1 MSDPTEPVDAAGARP
16 DPDAAGAKPVLSPS
30 PDGAALMSAVA
41 HVDMG
46 AQIPAEER
54 AAAEAVDHPVVQ
66 ESDAGAVPLGRRL
79 RDPRTIVSLVVPIL
93 ILLLLAAALPGFN
106 LQTLPGIIAQANPW
120 WLLAA
125 LGIYYAGFPLRGYR
139 WAQLIR
145 GVGYPLKT
153 KDSTEI
159 VLISWLV
166 NCVVPAKL
174 GDVYRA
180 YLLRANYLVS
190 LSKTFGTVFIE
201 RVFDLLAIVVLG
213 LGAAF
218 WSFREGM
225 TDQVRIIM
233 LAGLVVIAMLVVG
246 LLLVRNFG
254 RQLLVK
260 LPVPKRIVDLYDLF
274 EEGIF
279 SVDRRTM
286 PRILIVTGLI
296 WTTEAMRLLFVVQ
309 ALGFDDMRLG
319 ISGAF
324 FVALVASLLT
334 AVPLTPAGLG
344 LVEVGI
350 VGILVGIYNVPRDE
364 ALAIALVD
372 RSISVLSIIV
382 FGSIAYVLSSKTK
395 GKVQPEAMEFVA
407 AAAAR
412 AAGPAA
418 AETAD
423 GAVTRRTPA

>member
-1 MSDPTEPVDAAGARP
+1 MVNED
-16 DPDAAGAKPVLSPS
+16 
-30 PDGAALMSAVA
+30 
-41 HVDMG
+41 
-46 AQIPAEER
+46 
-54 AAAEAVDHPVVQ
+54 
-66 ESDAGAVPLGRRL
+66 DAGAVPLGKRI
-79 RDPRTIVSLVVPIL
+79 RDPRTIISFVVPIL
-93 ILLLLAAALPGFN
+93 VLLLLVVALPGFELN
-106 LQTLPGIIAQANPW
+106 KLPEYISQANPW

-125 LGIYYAGFPLRGYR
+125 LGIYYLGFPLRGYR
-139 WAQLIR
+139 WALLIR
-145 GVGYPLKT
+145 GVGYPLRT

-159 VLISWLV
+159 IFISWLV

-180 YLLRANYLVS
+180 YLLRTNYLVS
-190 LSKTFGTVFIE
+190 LSRTFGTVFIE
-201 RVFDLLAIVVLG
+201 RVFDLIAIVVLG

-233 LAGLVVIAMLVVG
+233 LIGLIVIAVLVVG

-254 RQLLVK
+254 RQLLVR
-260 LPVPKRIVDLYDLF
+260 LPVPKRVVDFYDLF

-286 PRILIVTGLI
+286 PKILVVTGLI

-309 ALGFDDMRLG
+309 ALGFEDVQLG

-350 VGILVGIYNVPRDE
+350 VGILVTIYDVPRNE
-364 ALAIALVD
+364 ALTIAIVD
-372 RSISVLSIIV
+372 RAISVFSIIL

-395 GKVQPEAMEFVA
+395 GRVQPEAAEA
-407 AAAAR
+407 AV
-412 AAGPAA
+412 
-418 AETAD
+418 AETAARD
-423 GAVTRRTPA
+423 HASA

>member
-1 MSDPTEPVDAAGARP
+1 MSDPTQPVDPAGEEPAAP
-16 DPDAAGAKPVLSPS
+16 PT
-30 PDGAALMSAVA
+30 PDGAALMREVA
-41 HVDMG
+41 QMDLRD
-46 AQIPAEER
+46 QIPAGER
-54 AAAEAVDHPVVQ
+54 AAAGAIDYPMVQ
-66 ESDAGAVPLGRRL
+66 ESDAGAVPLGKRL
-79 RDPRTIVSLVVPIL
+79 RDPRTIASFVVPIVV
-93 ILLLLAAALPGFN
+93 LLLLAAALPGFN
-106 LQTLPGIIAQANPW
+106 LQALPGIIAQANPW

-125 LGIYYAGFPLRGYR
+125 LGIYYVGFPLRGYR
-139 WAQLIR
+139 WALLIR

-180 YLLRANYLVS
+180 YLLRVNYLVS

-201 RVFDLLAIVVLG
+201 RVFDLIAIVVLG

-233 LAGLVVIAMLVVG
+233 IAGLIVVAVIVVG

-260 LPVPKRIVDLYDLF
+260 LPVPKRVVELYDLF

-286 PRILIVTGLI
+286 PKILIVTGLI
-296 WTTEAMRLLFVVQ
+296 WTTEALRLLFVVE
-309 ALGFDDMRLG
+309 AMGFDDVTLG

-350 VGILVGIYNVPRDE
+350 VGILVTIYDVPRDE

-372 RSISVLSIIV
+372 RAISVLSIIV

-395 GKVQPEAMEFVA
+395 GRVQPEAA
-407 AAAAR
+407 AAAGTA
-412 AAGPAA
+412 AAGH
-418 AETAD
+418 D
-423 GAVTRRTPA
+423 HTPI

>member
-1 MSDPTEPVDAAGARP
+1 MTDPIRPGDPLEPAALPPAEPQAAVLP
-16 DPDAAGAKPVLSPS
+16 DPDGASMIRDLGQRDLRDQVPAG
-30 PDGAALMSAVA
+30 
-41 HVDMG
+41 
-46 AQIPAEER
+46 ER
-54 AAAEAVDHPVVQ
+54 AAAEAMDYPLVQ
-66 ESDAGAVPLGRRL
+66 EAEAGAVPLGKRI
-79 RDPRTIVSLVVPIL
+79 RDPRTIISFVVPIL
-93 ILLLLAAALPGFN
+93 VLLLLVVALPGFD
-106 LQTLPGIIAQANPW
+106 LSKLPQYISQANPW

-125 LGIYYAGFPLRGYR
+125 LGVYYLGFPLRGYR
-139 WAQLIR
+139 WALLIR
-145 GVGYPLKT
+145 GVGYPLRT

-159 VLISWLV
+159 IFLSWLV

-180 YLLRANYLVS
+180 YLLRVNYLVS

-201 RVFDLLAIVVLG
+201 RVFDLIAIVVLG

-233 LAGLVVIAMLVVG
+233 LVGLIVVAALVVG

-254 RQLLVK
+254 RQLLVR
-260 LPVPKRIVDLYDLF
+260 LPIPKRVVELYDLF

-286 PRILIVTGLI
+286 PKILVVTGLV

-309 ALGFDDMRLG
+309 ALGFEDVRLG

-334 AVPLTPAGLG
+334 AVPLAPAGLG

-350 VGILVGIYNVPRDE
+350 VGILVTIYDVPRNE
-364 ALAIALVD
+364 ALTIAIVD
-372 RSISVLSIIV
+372 RAISVFSIIL
-382 FGSIAYVLSSKTK
+382 FGGIAYIFSSKTK
-395 GKVQPEAMEFVA
+395 GRVQPEAA
-407 AAAAR
+407 AAAA
-412 AAGPAA
+412 AAEAA
-418 AETAD
+418 AKDHAS
-423 GAVTRRTPA
+423 A